1 MWQELYF
8 ESNTLK
14 TGQSISLC
22 FSTYTM
28 DHSTIVFSLLVD
40 KFIPCLKHI
49 HKLPLKTQYSRGG
62 PKTKWTKIGQ
72 NSISPSSGPPSRL
85 KKFQNLQNFYT
96 QILIVLFFSW
106 MLQCIELNL
115 GLLLMEYYSTW
126 DVVDLERKQ
135 VFREGLRVADMQAQ
149 PLPNKIQTPFG
160 AVSIPIKD
168 I

>member
-14 TGQSISLC
+14 TGQNISLC

-72 NSISPSSGPPSRL
+72 NSISPSSRPPL
-85 KKFQNLQNFYT
+85 KVKKIPESTELLHTNPYCSLFLMDASMYWTKFRSSSDG
-96 QILIVLFFSW
+96 VLFHMRCSRSRAKTSF
-106 MLQCIELNL
+106 
-115 GLLLMEYYSTW
+115 
-126 DVVDLERKQ
+126 
-135 VFREGLRVADMQAQ
+135 
-149 PLPNKIQTPFG
+149 
-160 AVSIPIKD
+160 
-168 I
+168 